1 MESGE
6 VAREIRRATWH
17 RLSTD
22 FLSLKNWG
30 WHYLISVL
38 DNDSRRILA
47 WRLQEVTIRLMEE
60 ELSKYTPN
68 NTSCER

>member
-6 VAREIRRATWH
+6 VAREIRRAT
-17 RLSTD
+17 
-22 FLSLKNWG
+22 LKNWG